1 MMRAL
6 VKHLAVAALG
16 VLIAGPAGAT
26 TIERVVSPGGIEA
39 WLVREPSVPLI
50 AINFGFVGGANED
63 PADKPG
69 VAAMVADLLDEGAGT
84 LTLDLSDVGFVDSS
98 GLGVLVA
105 LHRHAE
111 ARGARFVVRSVPP
124 AVQRL
129 FEITR
134 LGDLLTIDGA

>member
-1 MMRAL
+1 LAAVPSEPLNLDVVDRSAGRATARL
-6 VKHLAVAALG
+6 SGDLDIVTSEDAKRELA
-16 VLIAGPAGAT
+16 
-26 TIERVVSPGGIEA
+26 E
-39 WLVREPSVPLI
+39 
-50 AINFGFVGGANED
+50 
-63 PADKPG
+63 
-69 VAAMVADLLDEGAGT
+69 LLDDGAAT

-111 ARGARFVVRSVPP
+111 ATGGRFVVRSVPP

-134 LGDLLTIDGA
+134 LGDLLTIDG